1 MDALIIEQ
9 TQSNPKIVFDK
20 DNGVFEITGR
30 SLPEDAMGFY
40 QPVLDWLKA
49 YIADPNPTTTLV
61 FELDYFNTASS
72 KVILELIKI
81 FRNAVTDGL
90 NGQIIWSYLEDD
102 DDTLEAGQDF
112 SSIIKFPFTF
122 RILAS

>member
-49 YIADPNPTTTLV
+49 YVADPNPTTTLV

-81 FRNAVTDGL
+81 FRNAVTSGL
-90 NGQIIWSYLEDD
+90 NGQIIWCHLEDD

-122 RILAS
+122 RVLAS